1 MNIMQINT
9 ALVKNKNFENAIKPS
24 LLKHSQ
30 EYRVLATL
38 KYLYAVKFDK
48 MVTGETPDLQDC
60 VNGIGIE
67 VTVAVNGNDMKAF
80 RAFSALYQRKSKDV
94 EKCKKVIKSSG
105 YAFAPIGDKKF
116 AIATM
121 GTADGEKYFFQES
134 IRRKVKKLNRY
145 RAKFKEIGLA
155 VLLSEI
161 PTSCAETNL
170 TEWLSELLM
179 ESNNWFDFVYVISH
193 RFCIHYNRQGDIIE
207 KRLLTNDETRCLAT
221 IGRMTAEGE
230 LSLLT
235 SEEWL

>member
-1 MNIMQINT
+1 MQINT
-9 ALVKNKNFENAIKPS
+9 DLVKNKNFENAIKPS

-38 KYLYAVKFDK
+38 RYLYPAKFDK

-60 VNGIGIE
+60 VSGIGIE
-67 VTVAVNGNDMKAF
+67 VTAAVNENDMKAS
-80 RAFSALYQRKSKDV
+80 RAFSTLYQVTSEDT
-94 EKCKKVIKSSG
+94 EKCKNVIKSSG
-105 YAFAPIGDKKF
+105 YALVPIGDKKL
-116 AIATM
+116 AITTL
-121 GTADGEKYFFQES
+121 GTADGEKRLFQES

-170 TEWLSELLM
+170 TEWLSELLT

-193 RFCIHYNRQGDIIE
+193 RFCIHYNMQGDIIE
-207 KRLLTNDETRCLAT
+207 KHLLTNDETRWLAT

-230 LSLLT
+230 LSFLT
-235 SEEWL
+235 AEEWL